1 MPSLASV
8 GEYRTVVPKKGVYIH
23 VRKKP
28 TGKLGAEF
36 LRRTKARARATGK
49 PIVERLP
56 VSKKRSTVVHAHYRH
71 RKGKPVFTKTH
82 RRRRKTK

>member
-1 MPSLASV
+1 MPSIASV

-36 LRRTKARARATGK
+36 LRRTKAHARAVHK
-49 PIVERLP
+49 PVVESLP
-56 VSKKRSTVVHAHYRH
+56 VSKKRSTVVHAHYRKS
-71 RKGKPVFTKTH
+71 KGKPVFVKSF
-82 RRRRKTK
+82 RRRKVK